1 MNFFSKIFNQNDA
14 KSIDS
19 SEHYIKTLEQ
29 WQHLF
34 ETSKEKPFIVFKH
47 SERCSISRWVWKQF
61 EQAYNIS
68 EDLATLHLVDVV
80 SDRGI
85 SQGIATDLSVIHQS
99 PQVLVIHHQKCLH
112 HASHENIQFDHVK
125 RLIETLTA

>member
-14 KSIDS
+14 KSINS
-19 SEHYIKTLEQ
+19 SDHYIKTPNQ

-34 ETSKEKPFIVFKH
+34 ETSKEKAVIVFKH

-61 EQAYNIS
+61 EQAYDIS
-68 EDLATLHLVDVV
+68 ENLATLHLVDVV
-80 SDRGI
+80 SDREI
-85 SQGIATDLSVIHQS
+85 SQGIATDLNILHQS
-99 PQVLVIHHQKCLH
+99 PQVLVIYNKKCLY
-112 HASHENIQFDHVK
+112 HASHESIQFDHVK